1 MKNKKKI
8 VICLIILIVV
18 IVGIAA
24 CVYYKSSKTAGGES
38 NVVSSNYDKYKK
50 KSSSDLDDKNII
62 YHINYFNSVSQIDE
76 YELDIDK
83 SGNYE
88 LIYIKYD
95 KPNSNKSDKYYFN
108 GKLSENDLNSIG
120 EIFSQMNNYLEGT
133 KTDYN
138 NYQFYYNYQDVSEQN
153 QNGNKI
159 LNAILKELINHTI
172 YNDDGARV
180 SNFEGILNVLS
191 KYVQNPDLDLDAEL
205 VFNERGQTV
214 QETPAQFE
222 VVPEEEENEGKE
234 GEAKAEDSKP
244 AEKKSAFV
252 NIPFATGEKSGAA
265 RLNRVVIDFVD
276 NATEDDVVRA
286 IGEINSGILFRF
298 KDGNKF
304 IITIDDC
311 ENEAQVLEVCNKIK
325 SAHSNVEKVEL
336 CYE

>member
-1 MKNKKKI
+1 
-8 VICLIILIVV
+8 
-18 IVGIAA
+18 
-24 CVYYKSSKTAGGES
+24 
-38 NVVSSNYDKYKK
+38 
-50 KSSSDLDDKNII
+50 
-62 YHINYFNSVSQIDE
+62 
-76 YELDIDK
+76 
-83 SGNYE
+83 
-88 LIYIKYD
+88 
-95 KPNSNKSDKYYFN
+95 
-108 GKLSENDLNSIG
+108 
-120 EIFSQMNNYLEGT
+120 MNNYLEGT

-222 VVPEEEENEGKE
+222 VVPEEEEKEGEE

-244 AEKKSAFV
+244 AEKKSAFA